1 MTDNSIVKISYFAI
15 SDIGCVRKNNEDM
28 AYVAGKL
35 IRDGETEGVVELSEE
50 IPAIAFAVADGM
62 GGYEGGEVASEIVC
76 RSFSSFIK
84 KGLPTEDSKTIEAIK
99 QWAVNANNLVLET
112 GKLRPEL
119 REMGTTFVGMI
130 LNKNS
135 LFIINIGDSRC
146 YRLRNGILKQL
157 STDHSERERTGN
169 PDSPSNLI
177 YNFLGNEPQDF
188 FSDISIYEPIAGDN
202 YLFCSDGLS
211 DLVEDEMIEANFF
224 EPHKLIELAKEKG
237 GRDNITFIT
246 IQIDEPI
253 EV

>member
-1 MTDNSIVKISYFAI
+1 
-15 SDIGCVRKNNEDM
+15 M

-35 IRDGETEGVVELSEE
+35 IRDGETEGAIEFTEENPVV
-50 IPAIAFAVADGM
+50 AFAVSDGM

-84 KGLPTEDSKTIEAIK
+84 KGLPQEDSETIEAIK

-119 REMGTTFVGMI
+119 SEMGTTFVGMI
-130 LNKNS
+130 IDKKS

-146 YRLRNGILKQL
+146 YRLRNGVLKQL

-169 PDSPSNLI
+169 PNTPSNLI
-177 YNFLGNEPQDF
+177 YNFLGNEPEDF
-188 FSDISIYEPIAGDN
+188 FSDISIFEPMNGDS

-211 DLVEDEMIEANFF
+211 DLVSDELIEENFF
-224 EPHKLIELAKEKG
+224 EPYKLVELAKEKG
-237 GRDNITFIT
+237 GRDNITVVT
-246 IQIDEPI
+246 VKLE
-253 EV
+253 

>member
-1 MTDNSIVKISYFAI
+1 MSEDSVGKISYFAI

-35 IRDGETEGVVELSEE
+35 IRDGETKGEINLSEE
-50 IPAIAFAVADGM
+50 NPAVAFAVADGM

-84 KGLPTEDSKTIEAIK
+84 KGLPSEDSETIEAVK

-119 REMGTTFVGMI
+119 REMGTTFVGI
-130 LNKNS
+130 IIDKTS

-146 YRLRNGILKQL
+146 YRLRNGVLKQL

-169 PDSPSNLI
+169 PETPSNLI
-177 YNFLGNEPQDF
+177 YNFLGNEPKDF
-188 FSDISIYEPIAGDN
+188 FSDISIYEPIAGDS

-211 DLVEDEMIEANFF
+211 DLVSDEMIEENFF
-224 EPHKLIELAKEKG
+224 EPYKLIELAKNEG
-237 GRDNITFIT
+237 GRDTIT
-246 IQIDEPI
+246 IITIKIDEPV
-253 EV
+253 ET

>member
-1 MTDNSIVKISYFAI
+1 MNDNSIGKIAYHAF

-35 IRDGETEGVVELSEE
+35 VRDGTAKGDVFLSEE
-50 IPAIAFAVADGM
+50 CPVVAFAVADGM

-84 KGLPTEDSKTIEAIK
+84 KGLPNDDSETIEAIK

-119 REMGTTFVGMI
+119 SEMGTTFVGMI
-130 LNKNS
+130 IDKNS
-135 LFIINIGDSRC
+135 LWIINIGDSRC

-169 PDSPSNLI
+169 PDTPSNLI

-188 FSDISIYEPIAGDN
+188 FSDISIYEPITGDS

-211 DLVEDEMIEANFF
+211 DLISDEIIEEFFF
-224 EPHKLIELAKEKG
+224 EPNKLLELAKDAG
-237 GRDNITFIT
+237 GRDNITIVT
-246 IQIDEPI
+246 ILINEPI
-253 EV
+253 ET

>member
-1 MTDNSIVKISYFAI
+1 MTDNSIGKISYYAV
-15 SDIGCVRKNNEDM
+15 SDVGCVRKNNEDM

-35 IRDGETEGVVELSEE
+35 IRDNGTAGEVKLSNE
-50 IPAIAFAVADGM
+50 IPAVAFAIADGM

-99 QWAVNANNLVLET
+99 QWAINANNLVLET

-119 REMGTTFVGMI
+119 SEMGTTFVGMI
-130 LNKNS
+130 IDKNS

-146 YRLRNGILKQL
+146 YRLRNGVLKQL

-169 PDSPSNLI
+169 PDTPSNLI

-188 FSDISIYEPIAGDN
+188 FSDISIYEPMGGDS

-211 DLVEDEMIEANFF
+211 DLVGDEMIEENFF
-224 EPHKLIELAKEKG
+224 EPDKLIEFAKEAG
-237 GRDNITFIT
+237 GRDNITLIT
-246 IQIDEPI
+246 IQINESA
-253 EV
+253 EA

>member
-1 MTDNSIVKISYFAI
+1 MTDNSIGKISYYAV
-15 SDIGCVRKNNEDM
+15 SDVGCVRTNNEDM

-35 IRDGETEGVVELSEE
+35 IRDGETKGEVVLSEE
-50 IPAIAFAVADGM
+50 NPVIAFAVADGM

-84 KGLPTEDSKTIEAIK
+84 KGLPKEDSETIEAIK

-119 REMGTTFVGMI
+119 SEMGTTLVGMI
-130 LNKNS
+130 IDKNS

-169 PDSPSNLI
+169 PNTPSNLI
-177 YNFLGNEPQDF
+177 YNFLGNYPKDF
-188 FSDISIYEPIAGDN
+188 FSDISIYEPISGDS

-211 DLVEDEMIEANFF
+211 DLVSDEMIEENFF
-224 EPHKLIELAKEKG
+224 NPQKLIELAKEEG
-237 GRDNITFIT
+237 GRDNITLIT
-246 IQIDEPI
+246 IQIDEPL
-253 EV
+253 ET